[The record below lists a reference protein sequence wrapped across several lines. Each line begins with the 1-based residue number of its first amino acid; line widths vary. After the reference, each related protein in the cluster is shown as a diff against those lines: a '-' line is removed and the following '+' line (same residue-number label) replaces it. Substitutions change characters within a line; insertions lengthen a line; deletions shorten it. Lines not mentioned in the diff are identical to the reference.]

1 MLVANIK
8 ICKSHLNIRENSDY
22 MISNPDILMT
32 AVNETFGTDFQHQ
45 YYTPNTPTNS
55 VYMTQSQTSQTQQKT
70 RSQAIEVLVKELGE
84 LKTRVKKLEE
94 DSRQQSHQLLRYHL
108 SRFQSN

>member
-1 MLVANIK
+1 MESQFTLDN
-8 ICKSHLNIRENSDY
+8 

-55 VYMTQSQTSQTQQKT
+55 VYMTQPQPSQMQQKT

-94 DSRQQSHQLLRYHL
+94 DSRQQKPSAFEIPPIQIPI
-108 SRFQSN
+108 